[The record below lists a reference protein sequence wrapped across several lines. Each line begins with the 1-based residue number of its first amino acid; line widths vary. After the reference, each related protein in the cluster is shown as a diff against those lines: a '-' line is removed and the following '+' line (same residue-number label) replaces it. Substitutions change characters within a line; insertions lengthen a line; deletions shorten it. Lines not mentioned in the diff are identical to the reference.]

1 MRRCAVLLLIAL
13 ISCFCC
19 TSARAQFGEP
29 KKVIEPKKRAEP
41 KTKPAK
47 GKAGPAVEP
56 LSDHGIRLDKQLTQ
70 RWQVGVVVKATG
82 PCVGIFGT
90 AAVPTDWPEQT
101 VRIVAEE
108 ISPQVRPVQYRML
121 ENGVRQM
128 LVEIPQL
135 GAGET
140 AQALVTFEVTRSAI
154 LEPTDTSIFQAPQP
168 LRLSKDISKFLGP
181 SPMIETQSSVI
192 QKLAKEVLE
201 GKEDA
206 NAWTKVETIY
216 DWVRDN
222 VKYENGDLKGAL
234 AAVRDKTG
242 DCEELTSLFIALC
255 RVNKIPA
262 RTVWIP
268 DHCYPEFYLVDDK
281 GHGHWFPCQ
290 AAGTRS
296 FGAMPEF
303 RPVLQKG
310 DNFKVPEKQQAQRY
324 VAEFLKMKGVQGG
337 SPTVDFVR
345 KLLPAN

>member
-1 MRRCAVLLLIAL
+1 MRPLACSLLSGFLAL
-13 ISCFCC
+13 ILAGDSF
-19 TSARAQFGEP
+19 AQFGEP
-29 KKVIEPKKRAEP
+29 KKPVEPKKSAEP
-41 KTKPAK
+41 KTKPTK
-47 GKAGPAVEP
+47 GRAAPAEA
-56 LSDHGIRLDKQLTQ
+56 LNEHGIRLDKQLTQ
-70 RWQVGVVVKATG
+70 RWQVGLVVKASG

-101 VRIVAEE
+101 VRVVSEDV
-108 ISPQVRPVQYRML
+108 SPQVRRIEYRML

-154 LEPTDTSIFQAPQP
+154 IEPADPTIFQIPERMP
-168 LRLSKDISKFLGP
+168 KEISKHLAP
-181 SPMIETQSSVI
+181 SPFIESRHSSI
-192 QKLAKEVLE
+192 LKLAKEVLQGQE
-201 GKEDA
+201 EAD
-206 NAWTKVETIY
+206 AWTKVETIY

-222 VKYENGDLKGAL
+222 VKYENGELKGAL
-234 AAVRDKTG
+234 AALRDKTG

-255 RVNKIPA
+255 RANKIPA

-268 DHCYPEFYLVDDK
+268 DHCYPEFYLVDAQ
-281 GHGHWFPCQ
+281 GHGYWIPCQ

-310 DNFKVPEKQQAQRY
+310 DNFKVPEKPQPQRY

-337 SPTVDFVR
+337 SPSVDFVR